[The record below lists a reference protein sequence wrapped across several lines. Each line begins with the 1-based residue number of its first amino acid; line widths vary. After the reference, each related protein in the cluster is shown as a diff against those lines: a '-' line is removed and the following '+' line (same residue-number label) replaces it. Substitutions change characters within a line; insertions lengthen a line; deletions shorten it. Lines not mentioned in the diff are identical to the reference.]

1 MKQLTIG
8 SKVIRIAATTDY
20 TNGRKGEIVEIDE
33 VAGRYRVR
41 WTEEANGRAVNTK
54 NPTAGTRTWVKY
66 QFVRA
71 A

>member
-1 MKQLTIG
+1 MNQLTIG

-33 VAGRYRVR
+33 AAGRYRVR
-41 WTEEANGRAVNTK
+41 WTLEANGRPVNSK
-54 NPTAGTRTWVKY
+54 NPEAGTRTWVKY